1 MEKEEN
7 EHNVLRDVL
16 SEEELTQIP
25 QGLATKLNTYFNEK
39 FEQYI
44 TAKAVFETNR
54 KNFGTFGSDLT
65 LFVRI
70 TIDRFIYMEEL
81 TSL

>member
-1 MEKEEN
+1 MEKTEEN
-7 EHNVLRDVL
+7 EHNVLREVL

-25 QGLATKLNTYFNEK
+25 EGVVKKINAYFNEK

-54 KNFGTFGSDLT
+54 KSFGMFELNFI
-65 LFVRI
+65 LFVII
-70 TIDRFIYMEEL
+70 TITRSIYME
-81 TSL
+81 

>member
-1 MEKEEN
+1 MEKAEEN
-7 EHNVLRDVL
+7 EHNVLREIL

-25 QGLATKLNTYFNEK
+25 EGLAKKLNAYFNEK

-54 KNFGTFGSDLT
+54 KNFGKFELN
-65 LFVRI
+65 
-70 TIDRFIYMEEL
+70 FIL
-81 TSL
+81 LLR